1 MIARIWHG
9 YAAPEKADV
18 YEKTTREET
27 FPTIRERSIPGFQQ
41 IQLLRKDLP
50 QIAQTFYKNNKPSIM
65 FFPTNGI
72 QPDRIAAHT
81 EEILKTCPNTA
92 CTVKI
97 SIDAIGD
104 LHSQMRG
111 VKNTFENCIKTYE
124 ALNPLLDKY
133 PNFDLAVNTVFA
145 QANQHCVGE
154 VIDYVRKW
162 RVTTHTL
169 SLARGDLDRKSTRLN
184 SSHRT

>member
-1 MIARIWHG
+1 ML
-9 YAAPEKADV
+9 
-18 YEKTTREET
+18 
-27 FPTIRERSIPGFQQ
+27 FRS
-41 IQLLRKDLP
+41 
-50 QIAQTFYKNNKPSIM
+50 
-65 FFPTNGI
+65 
-72 QPDRIAAHT
+72 
-81 EEILKTCPNTA
+81 EILKTCPNTA

-169 SLARGDLDRKSTRLN
+169 SLARGDLKNPEWKNVDMELYKKHVDRLAREMRSGEHQIGRA
-184 SSHRT
+184 HV